1 VELPVA
7 LREVFEGA
15 TKEFSLRVQE
25 PDGRIQ
31 TRNHKVRIPK
41 GATDG
46 TSLRVPSQDGG
57 DLLLK
62 LKVTADPV
70 FQLDGHDLTAKVKVE
85 AWKAALGGQVEVPT
99 LAGPV
104 SMKVPAGVQTGQK
117 LRLKGKGLPRREG
130 EMGDLFALVEISGP
144 KALSEQER
152 ALYEEL
158 AKLAGGLSGG

>member
-1 VELPVA
+1 
-7 LREVFEGA
+7 
-15 TKEFSLRVQE
+15 
-25 PDGRIQ
+25 
-31 TRNHKVRIPK
+31 
-41 GATDG
+41 
-46 TSLRVPSQDGG
+46 
-57 DLLLK
+57 
-62 LKVTADPV
+62 
-70 FQLDGHDLTAKVKVE
+70 
-85 AWKAALGGQVEVPT
+85 LGGQVEVPT

-130 EMGDLFALVEISGP
+130 EMGDLFALVEISVP